1 MNSFSSSLSVENA
14 LHSIRKWVHPL
25 AATEKIPL
33 QEALWRVLAEDIV
46 APVNVP
52 PWNNAAMDGY
62 AFSAAGLDLGKKQTL
77 NVIGSAFAGHHFRK
91 TVPPHTCV
99 RIMTGSVMPLG
110 CDTVVPQENVQT
122 EGNTITILPENISAG
137 DNVRQQGE
145 DIKARTVCL
154 FKGTLL
160 KPPHLG
166 MMASIGAN
174 EIKVFKRPTVALIST
189 GDELC
194 HVGEPLADGG
204 IYDSNRY
211 VLRGMLQRL
220 GCRIIDMGIVRDDPE
235 LIRKAFI
242 KAIEQA
248 DAIIT
253 TGGVSVGSA
262 DYTRVVMAEMA
273 DMAFW
278 NVNMRPGRPMAF
290 GRALTGKKET
300 FLFGLPGNPVAV
312 MVTFCFF
319 VREALLCLMG
329 ARPSPLPR
337 LRVRTLSALA
347 KRPGRTEFQR
357 GILSP
362 DSHGNWQVQST
373 GPQGSGL
380 LSSMTQANCII
391 VLPAEGTAVAP
402 GEEVEVVL
410 LEGLI

>member
-1 MNSFSSSLSVENA
+1 MKNFSSSLSVEKA
-14 LHSIRKWVHPL
+14 LEYIHKWVHPL
-25 AATEKIPL
+25 AVTEEIPL
-33 QEALWRVLAEDIV
+33 GEALFRVLSENII

-62 AFSAAGLDLGKKQTL
+62 AFSATDLDLNQTQTL
-77 NVIGSAFAGHHFRK
+77 PIAGSVFAGHQFAGALPAHA
-91 TVPPHTCV
+91 CV
-99 RIMTGSVMPLG
+99 RIMTGSAMPSG
-110 CDTVVPQENVQT
+110 CDTVVPQENVQIK
-122 EGNTITILPENISAG
+122 ENTILIPSASVSAG
-137 DNVRQQGE
+137 DNVRLKGE
-145 DIKARTVCL
+145 DIQAKTVCL
-154 FKGTLL
+154 PKGTLL

-166 MMASIGAN
+166 MLASIGIGQ
-174 EIKVFKRPTVALIST
+174 IKVIKPPTVALIST

-194 HVGEPLADGG
+194 PVGKPLSGSG

-211 VLRGMLQRL
+211 VLHGMLQRL
-220 GCRIIDMGIVRDDPE
+220 GCKTVDIGIIRDKPE
-235 LIRKAFI
+235 LIRKALTE
-242 KAIEQA
+242 AISKA
-248 DAIIT
+248 DAVIT
-253 TGGVSVGSA
+253 TGGVSVGAA
-262 DYTRVVMAEMA
+262 DYTRTIMADMA

-290 GRALTGKKET
+290 GRTFFEEKEI

-312 MVTFCFF
+312 MITFCFF

-329 ARPSPLPR
+329 AIPSPLPR
-337 LRVRTLSALA
+337 LRVKTFSTLS

-362 DSHGNWQVQST
+362 NNQGNWVVQST
-373 GPQGSGL
+373 GPQSSGM

-391 VLPAEGTAVAP
+391 VLPADRATVMP